1 MFLLNLKYSIK
12 IANKLRDLQ
21 YKMFLLNQDIIEI
34 ADMAEQNLQYKMFL
48 LNRFGCWS
56 SILSRKFTIQN
67 VPIKCRIRTLKK
79 FLDKYLQ
86 YKMFLL
92 NKEQSKNTGQFFN
105 IYNTKCSY

>member
-48 LNRFGCWS
+48 LNRNQNTTEIGR
-56 SILSRKFTIQN
+56 LLFTIQN
-67 VPIKCRIRTLKK
+67 VPIKSWESLTLTFMSMVFTIQNVPIK
-79 FLDKYLQ
+79 
-86 YKMFLL
+86 
-92 NKEQSKNTGQFFN
+92 
-105 IYNTKCSY
+105 

>member
-48 LNRFGCWS
+48 LN
-56 SILSRKFTIQN
+56 
-67 VPIKCRIRTLKK
+67 
-79 FLDKYLQ
+79 
-86 YKMFLL
+86 
-92 NKEQSKNTGQFFN
+92 KEQSKNTGQFFN